1 MIKRDNYQGGII
13 TLETYL
19 GDYPKYMQVYL
30 MLSATCLCLNKGSSN
45 LLSPESGEHI
55 PTKPQNL
62 DRILNIHQFSCI
74 GFSNLLRNINKI
86 LAVGA

>member
-1 MIKRDNYQGGII
+1 
-13 TLETYL
+13 
-19 GDYPKYMQVYL
+19 

-74 GFSNLLRNINKI
+74 GFSNLLKNINKI
-86 LAVGA
+86 LAVGAQVALFCISLRSTSSST

>member
-1 MIKRDNYQGGII
+1 
-13 TLETYL
+13 
-19 GDYPKYMQVYL
+19 

-74 GFSNLLRNINKI
+74 GFSNLLKNINEI
-86 LAVGA
+86 LAVWA

>member
-1 MIKRDNYQGGII
+1 
-13 TLETYL
+13 
-19 GDYPKYMQVYL
+19 

-74 GFSNLLRNINKI
+74 GFSNLLKNINEI

>member
-1 MIKRDNYQGGII
+1 
-13 TLETYL
+13 
-19 GDYPKYMQVYL
+19 

-62 DRILNIHQFSCI
+62 DRIFNIHQFSCI
-74 GFSNLLRNINKI
+74 GFSNLLKNVNKL